1 MTDKKT
7 IVIRGGGDLATGVIQ
22 KFFRAGFNVLVLETE
37 SPTAIRRGVALCEAV
52 YDGIKTVEDT
62 ICKKI
67 SKPNEIKACEQEGVV
82 PLLIDP
88 TGSLIKDIKP
98 AAVIDAIIAKRNLGT
113 TRSMADI
120 TIALGPGFN
129 AGKDEHAVI
138 ETKRGHDLGRLI
150 LKGYASPDT
159 GIPGEIN
166 GESVRRV
173 IHSPADGTLKHIKQ
187 IGSRVKQGESLFTIN
202 GEEVEA
208 PMDGL
213 LRGLIR
219 DGLEIK
225 KGMKIADIDSRK
237 QADWRTISDKAR
249 CIGGAALEAFLY
261 LERLNEEQTSGSI
274 HNE

>member
-187 IGSRVKQGESLFTIN
+187 IGSLVKQGESLFTIN

-249 CIGGAALEAFLY
+249 CIGGAVLEAFLY
-261 LERLNEEQTSGSI
+261 LERLNKEQTSGSI